1 MTLQFSLKT
10 TAAEKLRTQCLVLPV
25 QAGRLTP
32 TGAAIDA
39 RLDNALSAILK
50 AGDLG
55 KKPGSTQLVPTSV
68 KGLPRILL
76 GMLAGA
82 ALAVAGAVMQA
93 LFRNPLAEPGLVG
106 VSVGGAVGAVG
117 AIVLGYDQQPLVLAG
132 AAFAGSLLATLA
144 ACALG
149 RKAPGSA
156 GILLAGIAINAFGG
170 AMLGVFTYMATDDQL
185 RSLTLWNLGSLGTA
199 AQTACPA
206 FAGRRFLHSG
216 PAPYMNSLLRTRHK
230 SP

>member
-76 GMLAGA
+76 VSMGHEDTIKAPRFA
-82 ALAVAGAVMQA
+82 EAVRSA
-93 LFRNPLAEPGLVG
+93 FRA
-106 VSVGGAVGAVG
+106 
-117 AIVLGYDQQPLVLAG
+117 VLA
-132 AAFAGSLLATLA
+132 S
-144 ACALG
+144 
-149 RKAPGSA
+149 P
-156 GILLAGIAINAFGG
+156 
-170 AMLGVFTYMATDDQL
+170 ATDAFCCLHEAHVEL
-185 RSLTLWNLGSLGTA
+185 R
-199 AQTACPA
+199 
-206 FAGRRFLHSG
+206 
-216 PAPYMNSLLRTRHK
+216 
-230 SP
+230 

>member
-76 GMLAGA
+76 
-82 ALAVAGAVMQA
+82 
-93 LFRNPLAEPGLVG
+93 
-106 VSVGGAVGAVG
+106 VSMG
-117 AIVLGYDQQPLVLAG
+117 
-132 AAFAGSLLATLA
+132 
-144 ACALG
+144 
-149 RKAPGSA
+149 
-156 GILLAGIAINAFGG
+156 
-170 AMLGVFTYMATDDQL
+170 
-185 RSLTLWNLGSLGTA
+185 
-199 AQTACPA
+199 
-206 FAGRRFLHSG
+206 H
-216 PAPYMNSLLRTRHK
+216 
-230 SP
+230 